1 MSVYSKMSFDSDTR
15 KVEKALKKYE
25 EKKTE
30 ALVLLAEIDML
41 EKMEDVKDAEL
52 WRRKSMKEKLITVE
66 RQRREL
72 ESLIIHYVEKHGDKD
87 LQHYSEL
94 LADLANDKPK

>member
-1 MSVYSKMSFDSDTR
+1 MSIYSKMTFESDTR

-52 WRRKSMKEKLITVE
+52 WRRQSMKEKLITVE
-66 RQRREL
+66 RQRKEL
-72 ESLIIHYVEKHGDKD
+72 QDLIINYVEKHGDKD

-94 LADLANDKPK
+94 LAELEKDKPK